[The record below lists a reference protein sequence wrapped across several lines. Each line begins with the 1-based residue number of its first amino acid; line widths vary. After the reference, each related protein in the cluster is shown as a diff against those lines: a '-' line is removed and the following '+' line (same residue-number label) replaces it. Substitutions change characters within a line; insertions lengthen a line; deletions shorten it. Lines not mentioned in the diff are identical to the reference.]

1 MHTFFVVWMRK
12 GMHSLTAASVVVAT
26 KWTFLILWVVIGWA
40 VHRSETYFAPTPVGT
55 FIPSGLN
62 NPHF

>member
-1 MHTFFVVWMRK
+1 
-12 GMHSLTAASVVVAT
+12 MHSLTAASVVVAT

-55 FIPSGLN
+55 FIPSGLFS
-62 NPHF
+62 PHF